1 MCCRALARTVKAVA
15 EYFGFTSPAGP
26 VSSVT
31 VTSTEIIMP
40 VRRVAV
46 YASGIFLASIL
57 TISPSSTSTC
67 QALLSLT
74 VLRLPRTIVGSAQIR
89 ARGVSRLSQAGRADT
104 VGRRG
109 GRARP
114 SPLKCRIP
122 TVIWGVGAGT
132 TRGTIL
138 KLTSFRVHRYRNV
151 LDSTE
156 VAVEG
161 DVTTLVGMN
170 ESGKSTMLDALYRLN
185 PVYGDSFV
193 ELDDY
198 PRWRRSRDSRD
209 GNLEEIS
216 PIEATFQLTD
226 TDAAALAEQLGE
238 GVVSADTV
246 KVGRRYD
253 GAIWVEVTIDERHL
267 LRHVLDGHRDAESL
281 LEAHDSVAAL
291 KVALEIKSKDEAA
304 AAAEADADTAE
315 DEETDDPADD
325 LDAAVDEPVRTS
337 TKDVLGRITARLG
350 AAADPATVAKATVLE
365 RMPKFFLFSDYQSL
379 DGRVDV
385 AELKNQAD
393 EQPGASPK
401 QTARALLKL
410 ANTDVD
416 AITNSNFEASTSE
429 LESVSNDLSR
439 EMKEYW
445 STNPDLRIKIVT
457 EPETVSDN
465 RGLHSV
471 VRYLNFRV
479 EDRKHEFTNNF
490 SRRSSGYRWFFS
502 FLAAFSEFETRG
514 EDVVILLDE
523 PGLTLHAKA
532 QRDFLRFINE
542 RLAPTG
548 QVIYTTHSPFM
559 VEEIERV
566 RMVEDRGDDMGSVV
580 SSDAM
585 EVGED
590 SAFPLQAAL
599 GYDLTQNLFIGERNL
614 LVEGPSDLAYLDL
627 ISRRLRE
634 LGREGVDE
642 RWRIL
647 PAGGSSNVPAF
658 VSLLGR
664 KVSVTVLLDSG
675 TEGGGKVEA
684 AMNANKID
692 GGRVVLVS
700 AVLEQRHADIEDLF
714 AAEDYVALYNDA
726 LGRSVRVEDLPSHHE
741 RILKRLENL
750 GEPKFDHWRPAE
762 VLLRDP
768 SKVELLSEV
777 TLFNFEALAKKI
789 NTTHV

>member
-1 MCCRALARTVKAVA
+1 M
-15 EYFGFTSPAGP
+15 
-26 VSSVT
+26 
-31 VTSTEIIMP
+31 
-40 VRRVAV
+40 
-46 YASGIFLASIL
+46 
-57 TISPSSTSTC
+57 
-67 QALLSLT
+67 
-74 VLRLPRTIVGSAQIR
+74 
-89 ARGVSRLSQAGRADT
+89 
-104 VGRRG
+104 
-109 GRARP
+109 
-114 SPLKCRIP
+114 
-122 TVIWGVGAGT
+122 
-132 TRGTIL
+132 
-138 KLTSFRVHRYRNV
+138 KLTSFRVHRYKNV

-185 PVYGDSFV
+185 PVYGDRFV

-198 PRWRRSRDSRD
+198 PRWRRSRDSRSGD
-209 GNLEEIS
+209 LQEIT
-216 PIEATFQLTD
+216 PIEATFKLD
-226 TDAAALAEQLGE
+226 DDDLSALGGKLGE
-238 GVVSADTV
+238 DVVGSDMV

-253 GAIWVEVTIDERHL
+253 GEAWVEIAIDEKRF
-267 LRHVLDGHRDAESL
+267 LRDVLDGHRDADEL
-281 LEAHDSVAAL
+281 LGAHDTVAGLKGALEAMAKEEAAT
-291 KVALEIKSKDEAA
+291 AA
-304 AAAEADADTAE
+304 AAAAAAAAV
-315 DEETDDPADD
+315 TDDPDGTDD
-325 LDAAVDEPVRTS
+325 DPA
-337 TKDVLGRITARLG
+337 
-350 AAADPATVAKATVLE
+350 AAADEAVSTTTADVLSRITSRLGTASDLAAVAEATVLA
-365 RMPKFFLFSDYQSL
+365 RMPKFFLFSDYQRL

-385 AELKNQAD
+385 AELKTQAD
-393 EQPGASPK
+393 EEPGASPK

-410 ANTDVD
+410 ANTDVN
-416 AITNSNFEASTSE
+416 AMTNSNFEASTAE

-445 STNPDLRIKIVT
+445 STNPELRIKIVT
-457 EPETVSDN
+457 EPETISDA
-465 RGLHSV
+465 RGQYSV

-502 FLAAFSEFETRG
+502 FLAAFSEFESRG
-514 EDVVILLDE
+514 GDVVILLDE

-542 RLAPTG
+542 RLAPAG

-559 VEEIERV
+559 VEQIERV
-566 RMVEDRGDDMGSVV
+566 RVVEDRGDDIGSVT
-580 SSDAM
+580 SSDAL

-614 LVEGPSDLAYLDL
+614 LVEGPSDLVYLDL
-627 ISRRLRE
+627 VSRRLRE
-634 LGREGVDE
+634 LDREGVDE
-642 RWRIL
+642 RWRVL

-692 GGRVVLVS
+692 GGRIVLVS
-700 AVLEQRHADIEDLF
+700 AVLEQKHADIEDLF
-714 AAEDYVALYNDA
+714 SEEDYVELYNA
-726 LGRSVRVEDLPSHHE
+726 AFGKSIRLEDLPNHHQ
-741 RILKRLENL
+741 RILKRLEAS
-750 GEPKFDHWRPAE
+750 GEPKFDHWRPAA

-768 SKVELLSEV
+768 SRVERLSEA
-777 TLFNFEALAKKI
+777 TLTNFEALAKRI
-789 NTTHV
+789 NATHV